1 MTGKLLYIRLTNGL
15 LVGGMMLLLCNLS
28 GCGGHLT
35 TSQDALDSVH
45 TLPANWSMSGRL
57 SIVNEDENWYSSF
70 NWVQQGND
78 YYIRFMG
85 PLGQTE
91 LELRQSGSNVQLKTP
106 SYERQSDDLEQL
118 LFQETGWRFPLTSM
132 RYWAL
137 GRANPAQ
144 KATVKRNEQQIVGI
158 NQSGWQIEYPRY
170 MQVEDRY
177 LPKKI
182 IVTDPPVK
190 IKIIVTAWTFG
201 ESPLASALLVRN
213 FRLSQ

>member
-1 MTGKLLYIRLTNGL
+1 MSGKLFYFRLVKGL
-15 LVGGMMLLLCNLS
+15 LISWMLLVLCNLS

-35 TSQDALDSVH
+35 TTRHALDSVH

-78 YYIRFMG
+78 FYVRFMG

-91 LELRQSGSNVQLKTP
+91 LELRQSGSKVQLKTP
-106 SYERQSDDLEQL
+106 SYVRHSDDLEQL
-118 LFQETGWRFPLTSM
+118 LFQETGWRLPLTSI

-144 KATVKRNEQQIVGI
+144 KATVKRNGQQIVGI
-158 NQSGWQIEYPRY
+158 KQSGWQIEYPRY

-190 IKIIVTAWTFG
+190 IKIIVTAWSF
-201 ESPLASALLVRN
+201 EVNPLASASIARD
-213 FRLSQ
+213 FELSQ